1 MARTFSASFDVGR
14 TNWTPIKLKERI
26 SAWWDS
32 FFWRKNGEENIVLA
46 EEYFSNQLPK
56 WEWFRVLVDEK
67 VQFEYA
73 VCGRGN
79 FWIRKEK
86 FADSKIS
93 RYVWTG
99 ALEKC
104 QTCRELTCC
113 HYFFLQACSF
123 DQLRSGSTQLC
134 SEVDIVGV
142 VVFCTPLS
150 CFSNSRYAC
159 NHGYKVVPVHL
170 FNSMLSSTASSSSFS
185 LSSSSSSPSSFSS
198 PPSSWSSSS
207 SLCYI

>member
-1 MARTFSASFDVGR
+1 MGQFCQKMQNKMKTFFA
-14 TNWTPIKLKERI
+14 
-26 SAWWDS
+26 
-32 FFWRKNGEENIVLA
+32 LA
-46 EEYFSNQLPK
+46 EDHFSNQLTK

-93 RYVWTG
+93 RYMWTG

-104 QTCRELTCC
+104 QAYRELTCC
-113 HYFFLQACSF
+113 HCFFLQACSF

-150 CFSNSRYAC
+150 CFSNSRYAS
-159 NHGYKVVPVHL
+159 NHGYKVVLGHL
-170 FNSMLSSTASSSSFS
+170 FKRMLSSSASSSSFS
-185 LSSSSSSPSSFSS
+185 LSFSSSSPSSFSS
-198 PPSSWSSSS
+198 SPSSWSSSS
-207 SLCYI
+207 SLVTFNLTLLKKCK

>member
-1 MARTFSASFDVGR
+1 MGQ
-14 TNWTPIKLKERI
+14 
-26 SAWWDS
+26 
-32 FFWRKNGEENIVLA
+32 FFLA
-46 EEYFSNQLPK
+46 EEWWGKYRISRRSLFKPAD
-56 WEWFRVLVDEK
+56 EMRVISRS
-67 VQFEYA
+67 
-73 VCGRGN
+73 CGRESSI
-79 FWIRKEK
+79 WIRCVWTWK
-86 FADSKIS
+86 FLNPERKICGFKNIQ
-93 RYVWTG
+93 TG

-104 QTCRELTCC
+104 QTSRELTCC
-113 HYFFLQACSF
+113 HCFFLQACSF

-159 NHGYKVVPVHL
+159 NHGYKVVPVNL
-170 FNSMLSSTASSSSFS
+170 FNSMLSSSASSSSFS
-185 LSSSSSSPSSFSS
+185 LWSSSSSPSSFSS